1 VGSMNFE
8 EEIICKFCESKC
20 IITYDDGEVY
30 NKLLFCSF
38 CGEELDEYI
47 DEEENETDE

>member
-1 VGSMNFE
+1 MNRFE
-8 EEIICKFCESKC
+8 EEIICKYCESKY
-20 IITYDDGEVY
+20 IITYDDDEVY

-47 DEEENETDE
+47 EEENENDE